1 MVVLACSCC
10 WLIYKRS
17 PWGSHAFAFGIKN
30 FLLGRCA
37 KREVPLKAERGY
49 MAFSATAVKGSISF
63 PDEKRAAISINGST
77 QKWSSNGTPYTQMGY
92 EYVTTNNPVIVNR
105 LKELVDS
112 GLAEPIQNS
121 KGQTRYVAD
130 FAEIVFEPVME
141 RVAKG
146 SDKAPRTFRNI
157 VDFQMDLEVQQH

>member
-1 MVVLACSCC
+1 
-10 WLIYKRS
+10 
-17 PWGSHAFAFGIKN
+17 
-30 FLLGRCA
+30 
-37 KREVPLKAERGY
+37 

-92 EYVTTNNPVIVNR
+92 EYVTSNNPVIVNR

-146 SDKAPRTFRNI
+146 SDKSPRTFRNI
-157 VDFQMDLEVQQH
+157 VDFQMALEVQSH